1 MSKTIQAISQARD
14 FEIEEMMD
22 ALLQRYQEL
31 FPDWEV
37 SVISLEKK
45 GDRNRQI
52 DEVIQFLKKLKD

>member
-22 ALLQRYQEL
+22 ALLQRYREL

-52 DEVIQFLKKLKD
+52 DEVIQFLEKLKD

>member
-1 MSKTIQAISQARD
+1 MSKTIQAISQAWD

-52 DEVIQFLKKLKD
+52 DEVIQFLEKLKD

>member
-45 GDRNRQI
+45 AIVTDKSTR
-52 DEVIQFLKKLKD
+52 